1 MSIHAP
7 RAPRALI
14 AEDEPILAAI
24 LAHALL
30 RLWPELDIVAT
41 SPNGVDAVQQSMALR
56 PDILFLDIKMPGK
69 TGLEAAEELAEQW
82 PADTPF
88 PHIVFVT
95 AYDEYALAA
104 FEHAAADYVLKP
116 VNDARLGKTVNR
128 LRQRLRDDAD
138 DAGRDAHDQAGTR
151 MACGSGAPGNAGT
164 PGTPRT
170 PGNTGTPAS
179 TGNAIAGNGNVH
191 HASEDSSQ
199 DSNDSIVSNDDTSP
213 PQASASTL
221 ASATQANA
229 TLAALATPNAV
240 QAANMP
246 INDATAANSANAA
259 TAANSAHAAQAAN
272 DVKLAHLLAQLQ
284 SLVPPAPR
292 LQMIRAAVGNSVRM
306 IALADVVYFEALD
319 KYINVVCRDSEALIR
334 TSLKELLPQLDP
346 EQFWQ
351 IHRGTIVN
359 ASAIAS
365 AVRDE
370 AGKLSLTL
378 HQHGAQLRVSP
389 LYAHLFRQM

>member
-1 MSIHAP
+1 MNAT
-7 RAPRALI
+7 ALI
-14 AEDEPILAAI
+14 AEDEPLLAAA
-24 LAHALL
+24 LAHALR

-41 SPNGVDAVQQSMALR
+41 CANGVEALQQGLALL

-82 PADTPF
+82 PDGTPF
-88 PHIVFVT
+88 PSIVFVT

-116 VNDARLGKTVNR
+116 VNDARLGKTVER
-128 LRQRLRDDAD
+128 LQQRLRDSGTTTAPPT
-138 DAGRDAHDQAGTR
+138 AGAGAATTTVPL
-151 MACGSGAPGNAGT
+151 AT
-164 PGTPRT
+164 TET
-170 PGNTGTPAS
+170 
-179 TGNAIAGNGNVH
+179 
-191 HASEDSSQ
+191 
-199 DSNDSIVSNDDTSP
+199 
-213 PQASASTL
+213 ASASDDNL
-221 ASATQANA
+221 AR
-229 TLAALATPNAV
+229 
-240 QAANMP
+240 
-246 INDATAANSANAA
+246 
-259 TAANSAHAAQAAN
+259 
-272 DVKLAHLLAQLQ
+272 LLSQLQ
-284 SLVPPAPR
+284 AMLPPAPR

-319 KYINVVCRDSEALIR
+319 KYINVVCQDSEALIR

-346 EQFWQ
+346 QQFWQ

-359 ASAIAS
+359 ASAIAT

-378 HQHGAQLRVSP
+378 RQHPAQLRVSP

>member
-1 MSIHAP
+1 MSHHTA

-14 AEDEPILAAI
+14 AEDEPILAAA
-24 LAHALL
+24 LAHALQ

-41 SPNGVDAVQQSMALR
+41 CPNGVEALR
-56 PDILFLDIKMPGK
+56 QGLALQPDILFLDIKMPGK

-82 PADTPF
+82 PDGIAF

-116 VNDARLGKTVNR
+116 VNDTRLGKTVER
-128 LRQRLRDDAD
+128 LQQRLRDS
-138 DAGRDAHDQAGTR
+138 GNGTTT
-151 MACGSGAPGNAGT
+151 A
-164 PGTPRT
+164 
-170 PGNTGTPAS
+170 TPAAAPAA
-179 TGNAIAGNGNVH
+179 TTAPMA
-191 HASEDSSQ
+191 ATE
-199 DSNDSIVSNDDTSP
+199 TT
-213 PQASASTL
+213 ASASDD
-221 ASATQANA
+221 
-229 TLAALATPNAV
+229 
-240 QAANMP
+240 NM
-246 INDATAANSANAA
+246 AR
-259 TAANSAHAAQAAN
+259 
-272 DVKLAHLLAQLQ
+272 LLSQLQ
-284 SLVPPAPR
+284 AMLPPAPR

-319 KYINVVCRDSEALIR
+319 KYINVVCQDSEALIR

-346 EQFWQ
+346 QQFWQ

-359 ASAIAS
+359 ASAIAT
-365 AVRDE
+365 AVRDD

-378 HQHGAQLRVSP
+378 RQHPAQLRVSP

>member
-1 MSIHAP
+1 MSKHT
-7 RAPRALI
+7 PRALI
-14 AEDEPILAAI
+14 AEDEPILAAA
-24 LAHALL
+24 LAHALQ

-41 SPNGVDAVQQSMALR
+41 SPNGVDAIQQGLALR

-82 PADTPF
+82 PDSSPF

-116 VNDARLGKTVNR
+116 VNDARLGKTVER
-128 LRQRLRDDAD
+128 LKQRLRDDSIA
-138 DAGRDAHDQAGTR
+138 
-151 MACGSGAPGNAGT
+151 NAS
-164 PGTPRT
+164 
-170 PGNTGTPAS
+170 TPAS
-179 TGNAIAGNGNVH
+179 
-191 HASEDSSQ
+191 
-199 DSNDSIVSNDDTSP
+199 
-213 PQASASTL
+213 
-221 ASATQANA
+221 
-229 TLAALATPNAV
+229 
-240 QAANMP
+240 
-246 INDATAANSANAA
+246 DA
-259 TAANSAHAAQAAN
+259 
-272 DVKLAHLLAQLQ
+272 KLAHLLAQLQ
-284 SLVPPAPR
+284 AMVPPAPR
-292 LQMIRAAVGNSVRM
+292 LQMLRAAVGNSVRM

-378 HQHGAQLRVSP
+378 RQHGAQLRVSP

>member
-1 MSIHAP
+1 MTDHTTA
-7 RAPRALI
+7 ARALI
-14 AEDEPILAAI
+14 AEDEPILAAT
-24 LAHALL
+24 LAHALQ

-41 SPNGVDAVQQSMALR
+41 CPNGVDAVRQGLALQ

-82 PADTPF
+82 PDGTPF

-116 VNDARLGKTVNR
+116 VNDTRLGKTVER
-128 LRQRLRDDAD
+128 LQQRWQDS
-138 DAGRDAHDQAGTR
+138 QAAVRAAT
-151 MACGSGAPGNAGT
+151 GSTDSIA
-164 PGTPRT
+164 
-170 PGNTGTPAS
+170 PAS
-179 TGNAIAGNGNVH
+179 SAPTVT
-191 HASEDSSQ
+191 SE
-199 DSNDSIVSNDDTSP
+199 
-213 PQASASTL
+213 A
-221 ASATQANA
+221 
-229 TLAALATPNAV
+229 
-240 QAANMP
+240 
-246 INDATAANSANAA
+246 
-259 TAANSAHAAQAAN
+259 SAHANANVNSDAAS
-272 DVKLAHLLAQLQ
+272 DARLAHLLAQLQ
-284 SLVPPAPR
+284 AMVPPAPR

-346 EQFWQ
+346 QQFWQ

-378 HQHGAQLRVSP
+378 RQHPAQLRVSP

>member
-1 MSIHAP
+1 MSHHTL

-14 AEDEPILAAI
+14 AEDEPILAAA
-24 LAHALL
+24 LAHALQ

-41 SPNGVDAVQQSMALR
+41 CPNGVEALQQGLALQ

-82 PADTPF
+82 PDGVPF
-88 PHIVFVT
+88 PNIVFVT

-116 VNDARLGKTVNR
+116 VNDARLGKTVER
-128 LRQRLRDDAD
+128 LQQRLRDS
-138 DAGRDAHDQAGTR
+138 AGSNGTSSTVT
-151 MACGSGAPGNAGT
+151 A
-164 PGTPRT
+164 
-170 PGNTGTPAS
+170 TPAAA
-179 TGNAIAGNGNVH
+179 TALAPM
-191 HASEDSSQ
+191 AATE
-199 DSNDSIVSNDDTSP
+199 T
-213 PQASASTL
+213 ASASDDNL
-221 ASATQANA
+221 AR
-229 TLAALATPNAV
+229 
-240 QAANMP
+240 
-246 INDATAANSANAA
+246 
-259 TAANSAHAAQAAN
+259 
-272 DVKLAHLLAQLQ
+272 LLSQLQ
-284 SLVPPAPR
+284 AMLPPAPR

-319 KYINVVCRDSEALIR
+319 KYINVVCQDSEALIR

-346 EQFWQ
+346 QQFWQ

-359 ASAIAS
+359 ASAIAT
-365 AVRDE
+365 AVRDD

-378 HQHGAQLRVSP
+378 RQHPAQLRVSP

>member
-1 MSIHAP
+1 MSHHT
-7 RAPRALI
+7 PRALI
-14 AEDEPILAAI
+14 AEDEPILAAA
-24 LAHALL
+24 LAHALQ

-41 SPNGVDAVQQSMALR
+41 CPNGVEALR
-56 PDILFLDIKMPGK
+56 QGLALQPDILFLDIKMPGK

-82 PADTPF
+82 PDGVPF

-116 VNDARLGKTVNR
+116 VNDARLGKTVER
-128 LRQRLRDDAD
+128 LQQRLRD
-138 DAGRDAHDQAGTR
+138 
-151 MACGSGAPGNAGT
+151 S
-164 PGTPRT
+164 
-170 PGNTGTPAS
+170 S
-179 TGNAIAGNGNVH
+179 VGNGNGTTTATPA
-191 HASEDSSQ
+191 ASTATAPLATTE
-199 DSNDSIVSNDDTSP
+199 TT
-213 PQASASTL
+213 ASASDDNL
-221 ASATQANA
+221 AR
-229 TLAALATPNAV
+229 
-240 QAANMP
+240 
-246 INDATAANSANAA
+246 
-259 TAANSAHAAQAAN
+259 
-272 DVKLAHLLAQLQ
+272 LLSQLQ
-284 SLVPPAPR
+284 AMLPPAPR

-319 KYINVVCRDSEALIR
+319 KYINVVCQDSEALIR

-346 EQFWQ
+346 QQFWQ

-359 ASAIAS
+359 ASAIAT

-378 HQHGAQLRVSP
+378 RQHPAQLRVSP